1 MTNKLI
7 EAQSDLIEHND
18 GLTIQRVQEI
28 PQWWVDQLKDERFAS
43 KHRPTR
49 EYHRAAS
56 VPQAVVDQWLREG
69 YDIFKEPIAKTLAKL
84 KAEGL
89 DAFITTD
96 KQL

>member
-7 EAQSDLIEHND
+7 EAQSDLIEQGD

-28 PQWWVDQLKDERFAS
+28 PQWWLDQLKDERFAS
-43 KHRPTR
+43 KHRPTG
-49 EYHRAAS
+49 EYYRAAS
-56 VPQAVVDQWLREG
+56 IPQALVDQWLHEG
-69 YDIFKEPIAKTLAKL
+69 YDVFKEPIAKTLAKL
-84 KAEGL
+84 KAGGL